1 MRFFRNFIVVFENG
15 YSLMMKV
22 KWKRTANSDKS
33 FRALLADLIK
43 VSDCLQHDLIVPKLN
58 ACK

>member
-1 MRFFRNFIVVFENG
+1 
-15 YSLMMKV
+15 MKV
-22 KWKRTANSDKS
+22 KWKRTANRDKP
-33 FRALLADLIK
+33 FRALLTDLIK